1 MADIKA
7 DNESLVFALRTLG
20 FYMERDRLVLEAMSP
35 KDQNVR
41 LKKAFDRA
49 VENVCIMSLL
59 YDVKESRAGKLK
71 LSNRRK
77 WSGWQEN
84 RNALY
89 IQTIRDTPGDQF
101 RRGLTT
107 LAKCLGKHSIWAS
120 IRMGHYSVERS
131 VEIQGASVRR
141 AIDVPELET
150 FLSRCILQP
159 ALNIDTAG
167 SSYTGS
173 WWAITRIPACDHSDT
188 LNEPWPNQT
197 QAVIA
202 IRPLDVIELELPAP
216 IDTAANEPDEQ
227 DMAQAGYVG
236 NENRKAVPVV
246 VVRYATS
253 SSGFGTSADVQALI
267 THSGMDRIPPQVGY
281 ITPLQLSLFTRLLE
295 SNSRR
300 LSPSDRKKYQADV
313 PRRIQE
319 RTSISFF
326 SPIYCP
332 SPDIADQIEIGRRPR
347 LSCAVCKTEQG
358 PDVKLF
364 FCTGCA
370 GIAYCSSEHQQQ
382 DWQSSHKADCRLL
395 KRDQQYK
402 QPSWTRINPADDSSP
417 IASVLM
423 PITPVDPDACLGE
436 SFEISK
442 NPVDRLKPASRSLQR
457 SQIQKTIYDPG
468 ERFLVRVRWGGHA
481 EQVFGVNEQARRDG
495 SYNASNTSDAH
506 RFFMNTIHI
515 IDRPC
520 SVTCFLQRQTGQ
532 FGNFLVVGTCGE
544 MREEDNSVIF
554 DAMVNIIKTS
564 TRDKAEVYYFWA
576 MRRGDCLE
584 IDLQDLP
591 HQSLGW

>member
-89 IQTIRDTPGDQF
+89 IQTIRDTPGDQV

-281 ITPLQLSLFTRLLE
+281 ITPLQLSVIDDTTVSLTAAVSRHRIERNTRLTSHGVSKSVPPYLSSARYIVLPQILQTRSRLGAGHGSRARSARPSKDPT
-295 SNSRR
+295 SNSSSVQAAPESRTALPNTSNKTGSPRIRQIVGCSNAISSTSNPRGRALTPQTTLR
-300 LSPSDRKKYQADV
+300 LSLPS
-313 PRRIQE
+313 
-319 RTSISFF
+319 
-326 SPIYCP
+326 
-332 SPDIADQIEIGRRPR
+332 
-347 LSCAVCKTEQG
+347 
-358 PDVKLF
+358 
-364 FCTGCA
+364 
-370 GIAYCSSEHQQQ
+370 
-382 DWQSSHKADCRLL
+382 
-395 KRDQQYK
+395 
-402 QPSWTRINPADDSSP
+402 
-417 IASVLM
+417 
-423 PITPVDPDACLGE
+423 
-436 SFEISK
+436 
-442 NPVDRLKPASRSLQR
+442 
-457 SQIQKTIYDPG
+457 
-468 ERFLVRVRWGGHA
+468 
-481 EQVFGVNEQARRDG
+481 
-495 SYNASNTSDAH
+495 
-506 RFFMNTIHI
+506 
-515 IDRPC
+515 
-520 SVTCFLQRQTGQ
+520 
-532 FGNFLVVGTCGE
+532 
-544 MREEDNSVIF
+544 
-554 DAMVNIIKTS
+554 
-564 TRDKAEVYYFWA
+564 
-576 MRRGDCLE
+576 
-584 IDLQDLP
+584 
-591 HQSLGW
+591 